1 MIDNKL
7 EQINQYMINNK
18 KNQGYYE
25 KVCSKEQI
33 ERIDN
38 YKFNLINDIANLHER
53 ICWLISLD
61 NIIDFEINKIKNE
74 SKGKDLIDDY
84 INDLDNRKNEIIK
97 MVKIL
102 IPKGVNKVKFIRVY

>member
-7 EQINQYMINNK
+7 EQIKQYMINNK
-18 KNQGYYE
+18 ENQGCYE
-25 KVCSKEQI
+25 NVCSKEQI

-38 YKFNLINDIANLHER
+38 YELNLINDIVNLHER

-61 NIIDFEINKIKNE
+61 NLINFEINKIKNE

-84 INDLDNRKNEIIK
+84 INGLDNRKNEVIK
-97 MVKIL
+97 IVKRL
-102 IPKGVNKVKFIRVY
+102 IPKYVDEVKFIRVY